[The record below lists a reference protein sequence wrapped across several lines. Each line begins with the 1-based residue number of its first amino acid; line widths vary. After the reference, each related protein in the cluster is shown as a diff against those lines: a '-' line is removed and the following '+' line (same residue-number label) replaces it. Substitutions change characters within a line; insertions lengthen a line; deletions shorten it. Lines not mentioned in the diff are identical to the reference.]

1 MSSGAQRL
9 PAPLFNAACCAAL
22 GIALADSAGS
32 FAQLALALLPA
43 ALAYAWAAPGRLSW
57 LALLLLC
64 AGTAHH
70 WQREHSPSRK
80 LAHCLTSEEARTATV
95 TGRLV
100 ENLKPA
106 EEPVRAPRTQ
116 FLLRL
121 EAADPE
127 GLSFPGARIL
137 VHAKGEGARRGE
149 RLQLRV
155 ALRRVPPARNP
166 GQADRAE
173 LWGRRGVWVEA
184 FVQSPG
190 DMARVS
196 GPPTWEPLSWTT
208 KWRAWISDSLS
219 RGIEDKPLEHSLISS
234 MVLGVRDAGLR
245 DAEDWFRQTGTL
257 HLFAVS
263 GLNLTMLAWLLTVGL
278 RMIGVEQRV
287 TAILALPVLAIYG
300 LVTGLGPSCLRA
312 LVGTVLFLCSAWLE
326 GPSVALNSLGAAALV
341 LLAADTDNLF
351 HGGFQLSFCL
361 VFALLWVATPL
372 ARRVAALFQPD
383 PLLPRKMW
391 SPLQRWRVGIGR
403 GVASA
408 VAATL
413 VSFVGGLPWAVF
425 VFHSVSPVGI
435 LVNLLVIPLA
445 FGILSLGLC
454 GVLCAPVVPWV
465 AGINR
470 LNALLAGVLLD
481 VVRIGSQVPGGHWA
495 AANPFLKKPDF
506 VILDAGNGAAL
517 LLDLPGKPW
526 LFDCGSDAQFD
537 TLLLPA
543 LRNYGLDQLEGLALS
558 HGDAAHIGAA
568 LKTQQLYRPRQFV
581 ASTAKDRSP
590 TRKRLGTTA
599 LSGGG
604 SLRAVSAGDH
614 LQSGPLPCV
623 EVLFPPRAHSAS
635 LADDKCLVVRFRSSG
650 WSLLYTADSGYPTE
664 RWLLEHCREMLSA
677 DIWVRGSHIREA
689 TGTEAFVEAVN
700 PKLIIVAGAPGGR
713 EARPIGRWA
722 DEWRARGREV
732 WLQQETGAVEGW
744 MGKSRK
750 VRGYL
755 NREKLSW

>member
-1 MSSGAQRL
+1 MSSGVQRL
-9 PAPLFNAACCAAL
+9 PAPLFNAACCAAV

-57 LALLLLC
+57 LALLLLG

-80 LAHCLTSEEARTATV
+80 LARCLSSHESRTASL
-95 TGRLV
+95 TGRVLDHP
-100 ENLKPA
+100 KPA
-106 EEPVRAPRTQ
+106 EGPVRAPRTR

-121 EAADPE
+121 ETADPE
-127 GLSFPGARIL
+127 GLSLPGARIL
-137 VHAKGEGARRGE
+137 VHAKGEGPRCGE

-155 ALRRVPPARNP
+155 ALRRIPPARNP
-166 GQADRAE
+166 GQTDRAE
-173 LWGRRGVWVEA
+173 LWGRRGTWVEA
-184 FVQSPG
+184 FVAGPG
-190 DMARVS
+190 DMARIC
-196 GPPTWEPLSWTT
+196 GPPAWQPVSRVAA
-208 KWRAWISDSLS
+208 WRSWISDSLS
-219 RGIEDKPLEHSLISS
+219 RGIEGKPLEHSLISS
-234 MVLGVRDAGLR
+234 MVLGVRDAGLK

-263 GLNLTMLAWLLTVGL
+263 GLNLTMLAWLLATGL
-278 RMIGVEQRV
+278 RMAAVDERV
-287 TAILALPVLAIYG
+287 TALLSLPVLAFYG

-312 LVGTVLFLCSAWLE
+312 LVGTVLFLCSAWMG

-341 LLAADTDNLF
+341 LLAADTDTLF

-372 ARRVAALFQPD
+372 GRRMAALFEPD
-383 PLLPRKMW
+383 PFLPRKMW
-391 SPLQRWRVGIGR
+391 SAWQRFRVGVG
-403 GVASA
+403 GSVASA

-413 VSFVGGLPWAVF
+413 VSFVGGLPWAVL

-454 GVLCAPVVPWV
+454 GVLSAPVVPLS

-481 VVRIGSQVPGGHWA
+481 VVRIGSQLPGGHWA

-506 VILDAGNGAAL
+506 VVLDAGNGAAL
-517 LLDLPGKPW
+517 LLDLSGEPW
-526 LFDCGSDAQFD
+526 LFDCGSEAQFE

-543 LRNYGLDQLEGLALS
+543 LRHYGLDRLEGLVLS
-558 HGDAAHIGAA
+558 HGDAAHIGGAFM
-568 LKTQQLYRPRQFV
+568 THQSFRPRQFV
-581 ASTAKDRSP
+581 DSAAKDRSP
-590 TRKRLGTTA
+590 IRRRLGTMP

-604 SLRAVSAGDH
+604 SLRAVAAGDR
-614 LQSGPLPCV
+614 LQSGALPTV
-623 EVLFPPRAHSAS
+623 EVLFPPRGHSAS
-635 LADDKCLVVRFRSSG
+635 LADDKCLAVRFRSSG

-664 RWLLEHCREMLSA
+664 RWLLEHCPDMLAA
-677 DIWVRGSHIREA
+677 DIWVRGSHIREV
-689 TGTEAFVEAVN
+689 TGTEAFVQAVN
-700 PKLIIVAGAPGGR
+700 PRLIIVAGAPDSRDAR
-713 EARPIGRWA
+713 ELGRWA
-722 DEWRARGREV
+722 GEWRARGRQV
-732 WLQQETGAVEGW
+732 WLQQDAGAVEGW
-744 MGKSRK
+744 MGKTQE

-755 NREKLSW
+755 NRQKLGW